1 MLFRSVRS
9 LPLQLSEDAEP
20 QLIPIAA
27 EFFAA
32 TQDVHLLTGSLPE
45 EPECTDTAD
54 GRPATREAALNRLA
68 HQLCCD
74 ATDLAP
80 AQLTAAAE
88 FVAEQQLQQLLAAI
102 RRRLNELASQHPQ
115 QSHSIRVLLSGSGAW
130 LAARALEEPG
140 DPRVI
145 EILNLSEMFV
155 SGVSTCAP
163 AFAVARL
170 AAERCWDDLLPL
182 VEWHS

>member
-1 MLFRSVRS
+1 
-9 LPLQLSEDAEP
+9 
-20 QLIPIAA
+20 
-27 EFFAA
+27 
-32 TQDVHLLTGSLPE
+32 
-45 EPECTDTAD
+45 
-54 GRPATREAALNRLA
+54 
-68 HQLCCD
+68 
-74 ATDLAP
+74 
-80 AQLTAAAE
+80 
-88 FVAEQQLQQLLAAI
+88 
-102 RRRLNELASQHPQ
+102 QHPQ
-115 QSHSIRVLLSGSGAW
+115 QSHRIRVLLSGSGAW